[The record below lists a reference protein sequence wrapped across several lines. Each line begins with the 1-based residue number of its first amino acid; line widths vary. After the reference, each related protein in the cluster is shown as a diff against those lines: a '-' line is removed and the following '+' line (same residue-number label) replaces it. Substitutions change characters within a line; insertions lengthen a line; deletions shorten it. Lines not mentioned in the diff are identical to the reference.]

1 VCVKVKKKK
10 TESCTVVECHVSW
23 WKLELVFLLDL
34 RSWLIIS
41 GGFLLRK
48 MANVSIHLII
58 ISCLVLLY
66 LMTPKSLIFFL
77 VNYLQFCTLYPFFNK
92 GKFEEDLNYA

>member
-1 VCVKVKKKK
+1 VCVKLKKK

-66 LMTPKSLIFFL
+66 LMTPNSLIFFSGEL
-77 VNYLQFCTLYPFFNK
+77 FAHFIHSLIK
-92 GKFEEDLNYA
+92 GNLRKI